1 MKAKDFRER
10 AWDALKGNWLRAML
24 VTLVAALLSGT
35 IGSHAVVNF
44 SSSSKGNS
52 ESTESESGI
61 HISYEDKTENVHSI
75 RDAIEFVKEAA
86 EEAVSQAPAED
97 QGTLRSIFRVLFAFF
112 GAMLA
117 FAAVRAVVGVV
128 VGGAVSFGLAEYN
141 FRLLEGDEGNIR
153 DLFSR
158 MYIGKG
164 IGMRLLVGLRIFLWT
179 LLLIV
184 PGIIKSYAYS
194 MTPYILSEHPDMTVR
209 EAIKAS
215 EKLMDG
221 NKWRYFCLQF
231 SFIGWDMLAALLTLR
246 IGNLLLNPYKEA
258 ASAVFYKEICRE
270 AALR

>member
-1 MKAKDFRER
+1 MNAKDFRER
-10 AWDALKGNWLRAML
+10 AWAALKGSWFRAML

-35 IGSHAVVNF
+35 IASGRAVNF
-44 SSSSKGNS
+44 SSNGGSHHSSQS
-52 ESTESESGI
+52 EDGI
-61 HISYEDKTENVHSI
+61 HVSYSDKTDDIHSLDDLI
-75 RDAIEFVKEAA
+75 DFVKEAA
-86 EEAVSQAPAED
+86 EEAVAQAPAED
-97 QGTLRSIFRVLFAFF
+97 QGTLRTIFRVLFRIF
-112 GAMLA
+112 GVLMA
-117 FAAVRAVVGVV
+117 AAVIRTVLGIVL
-128 VGGAVSFGLAEYN
+128 GGAVSFGLAEYN
-141 FRLLEGDEGNIR
+141 FRLLEGDEANIH

-184 PGIIKSYAYS
+184 PGIIKSFAYS
-194 MTPYILSEHPDMTVR
+194 MTPYILSEHPDMSVR

-215 EKLMDG
+215 ETLMDG

-270 AALR
+270 TALR